1 MKKNLLISAIIISF
15 TLMLSACDGKN
26 KTDEIA
32 TSMDATV
39 ETEELE
45 TTEVTT
51 SSTEETKP
59 STEETKPST
68 EETKPS
74 TEQPTNPQP
83 TQPTNPQPTEPAQPA
98 HTHNFTGGDCSNPS
112 TCSCGATGSY
122 GSHNWTTRTWT
133 EEIVHEGETV
143 TTYQPGARCGECGF
157 TGTVLE
163 VDAHQDTT
171 GCMGYTGYEIPITTT
186 TAPWTETVTHS
197 ETTCS
202 ICGARQ

>member
-39 ETEELE
+39 EKEELG

-59 STEETKPST
+59 STEESKPST

-98 HTHNFTGGDCSNPS
+98 HTHNFIGGDCSNPS

-133 EEIVHEGETV
+133 EEIVHEGDLIG
-143 TTYQPGARCGECGF
+143 YDDGAHCKECGF
-157 TGTVLE
+157 SGSVDE
-163 VDAHQDTT
+163 VDAHIDAT
-171 GCMGYTGYEIPITTT
+171 GHIGYSNHHTPIYSD
-186 TAPWTETVTHS
+186 PWTETVNHS